1 MLLRH
6 FAGETWRLVVQSQA
20 IARCEVEKCLTKLT
34 RQTYV
39 SIVLQKKKK
48 KSISLESKDYDHKS
62 VIVAYFV
69 FPSGKY

>member
-39 SIVLQKKKK
+39 SIVLQKKC
-48 KSISLESKDYDHKS
+48 ISLKSQDYGQESF
-62 VIVAYFV
+62 IVAYFV